1 MPQVHQCIGTDKAGK
16 QKQNQEARLGSFLW
30 EIPIN
35 LGIDYKTIK
44 FIHVGDKYIY
54 MYELPLKNYAVV
66 QYEADDET
74 IAFSQFFFDWVD
86 ALHCFNLLR
95 KETD

>member
-1 MPQVHQCIGTDKAGK
+1 MHQCIGTDKARK
-16 QKQNQEARLGSFLW
+16 QKQNQKGRLGSLLW

-54 MYELPLKNYAVV
+54 IYELPLKNYAVV

-74 IAFSQFFFDWVD
+74 IAFSQFFFDWAD

-95 KETD
+95 KEKD

>member
-1 MPQVHQCIGTDKAGK
+1 MTKNGLSASADLSRNKT
-16 QKQNQEARLGSFLW
+16 
-30 EIPIN
+30 IN

-54 MYELPLKNYAVV
+54 MYELPLNNYAVV

>member
-1 MPQVHQCIGTDKAGK
+1 M
-16 QKQNQEARLGSFLW
+16 
-30 EIPIN
+30 N
-35 LGIDYKTIK
+35 LGLDYKVIK
-44 FIHVGDKYIY
+44 FIHIRDKYIY
-54 MYELPLKNYAVV
+54 IYAMPLNTYAVV